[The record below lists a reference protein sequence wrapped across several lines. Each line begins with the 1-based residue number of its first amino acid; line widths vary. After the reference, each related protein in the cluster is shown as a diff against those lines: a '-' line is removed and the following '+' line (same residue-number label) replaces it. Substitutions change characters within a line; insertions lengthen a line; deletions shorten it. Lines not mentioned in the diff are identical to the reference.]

1 MKMKTVTKA
10 LLLASALFLG
20 GCATSSN
27 HANDPF
33 EGFNRTMFDFN
44 DTVDRV
50 ALKPA
55 ATAYQEV
62 LPSFAQTAIGNFFGN
77 LGDIWTMV
85 NNFLQGNV
93 ENGLSDG
100 MRVAFNSTIGFGGLL
115 DIASEAGITKHK
127 EDFGQ
132 TLGVWGVES
141 GPYVVLPFFGPST
154 VRDTVALP
162 VDIYGDVWTYSTP
175 VDMRNTGILVRTID
189 MRASLLS
196 ATNLLEDAALDRYT
210 FVRGTY
216 LQRRESLI
224 HNGEEP
230 AAKPQADKAVSPQ
243 SDAAPILLPITDAVV
258 GVDEAAVEPQ
268 LPETVE
274 NLANESVVLM

>member
-1 MKMKTVTKA
+1 MKNTNKAVLLVSA
-10 LLLASALFLG
+10 LLLG

-27 HANDPF
+27 NANDPF

-77 LGDIWTMV
+77 LGDVWTMV
-85 NNFLQGNV
+85 NNFLQGNL
-93 ENGLSDG
+93 EKGLSDG

-132 TLGVWGVES
+132 TLGKWGVGS

-154 VRDTVALP
+154 VRDTAALP
-162 VDIYGDVWTYSTP
+162 VDIYGDAWTYVKP
-175 VDMRNTGILVRTID
+175 VDTRNVGVVVRTVD
-189 MRASLLS
+189 LRASLLN
-196 ATNLLEDAALDRYT
+196 ATNFLEDAALDRYT

-224 HNGEEP
+224 HDGEEP
-230 AAKPQADKAVSPQ
+230 AVKPQTDKAVDPQ
-243 SDAAPILLPITDAVV
+243 SDATLLPITNVV
-258 GVDEAAVEPQ
+258 AGVNVAAVKPQ
-268 LPETVE
+268 LR
-274 NLANESVVLM
+274 

>member
-1 MKMKTVTKA
+1 MKNLSKTI
-10 LLLASALFLG
+10 LLASALFLG

-27 HANDPF
+27 NAGDPF
-33 EGFNRTMFDFN
+33 EGFNRTMFEFN

-55 ATAYQEV
+55 ATVYQDV
-62 LPSFAQTAIGNFFGN
+62 LPSFVQTAIGNFFGN
-77 LGDIWTMV
+77 LGDVWTMV

-93 ENGLSDG
+93 EDG
-100 MRVAFNSTIGFGGLL
+100 MSDVMRVTFNSTFGFGGIL

-132 TLGVWGVES
+132 TLGTWGVGS

-154 VRDTVALP
+154 LRDTAALP
-162 VDIYGDVWTYSTP
+162 VDISADIWTYVTP
-175 VDMRNTGILVRTID
+175 VDVRNVGIVVRTID
-189 MRASLLS
+189 QRASALN

-210 FVRGTY
+210 FVRGAY

-224 HNGEEP
+224 NGADESGAKP
-230 AAKPQADKAVSPQ
+230 DAAKAVGPQ
-243 SDAAPILLPITDAVV
+243 SDAAPLLPLADPLNTVDAP
-258 GVDEAAVEPQ
+258 ATMEPH
-268 LPETVE
+268 LMDTVE
-274 NLANESVVLM
+274 NLANEPVVHM

>member
-1 MKMKTVTKA
+1 MKTTTKA
-10 LLLASALFLG
+10 IFLVSALLLG

-27 HANDPF
+27 NANDPF
-33 EGFNRTMFDFN
+33 EGFNRTMFEFN

-62 LPSFAQTAIGNFFGN
+62 LPSFAQTAVGNFFGN

-154 VRDTVALP
+154 MRDTVALP

-175 VDMRNTGILVRTID
+175 VDRRNVGILVRTVD
-189 MRASLLS
+189 LRASALS

-210 FVRGTY
+210 FVRGAY

-224 HNGEEP
+224 HKGEEP
-230 AAKPQADKAVSPQ
+230 ATKPQSDKIVDPQ
-243 SDAAPILLPITDAVV
+243 SDADHILLPITDAVV
-258 GVDEAAVEPQ
+258 GVDGAAVEPP
-268 LPETVE
+268 LPEAVE

>member
-1 MKMKTVTKA
+1 MKMNTTTKA
-10 LLLASALFLG
+10 VLLASALLMG

-27 HANDPF
+27 NANDPF

-62 LPSFAQTAIGNFFGN
+62 LPSFAQTAVSNFFGN
-77 LGDIWTMV
+77 LGDVWTMV
-85 NNFLQGNV
+85 NNFLQGNI

-132 TLGVWGVES
+132 TLGVWGVDS
-141 GPYVVLPFFGPST
+141 GPYLVLPIFGPST
-154 VRDTVALP
+154 VRDTAALP
-162 VDIYGDVWTYSTP
+162 VDMYGDVWGYATP
-175 VDMRNTGILVRTID
+175 VDVRNTGIAVRLVDT
-189 MRASLLS
+189 RASLLK
-196 ATNLLEDAALDRYT
+196 ATNFLEDAALDRYT

-224 HNGEEP
+224 HNGDIP
-230 AAKPQADKAVSPQ
+230 AVKPESEKAVSPQ
-243 SDAAPILLPITDAVV
+243 SDATPVLLPVTDAVL
-258 GVDEAAVEPQ
+258 GMNETTVEPQ
-268 LPETVE
+268 LPEAVE
-274 NLANESVVLM
+274 SLANEAVVRM

>member
-1 MKMKTVTKA
+1 MKTTTKA
-10 LLLASALFLG
+10 IFLVSALLLG

-27 HANDPF
+27 NANDPF

-62 LPSFAQTAIGNFFGN
+62 LPSFAQTAVGNFFGN

-154 VRDTVALP
+154 MRDTVALP

-175 VDMRNTGILVRTID
+175 VDRRNVGILVRTVD
-189 MRASLLS
+189 LRASALS

-210 FVRGTY
+210 FVRGAY

-224 HNGEEP
+224 HKGEEP
-230 AAKPQADKAVSPQ
+230 ATKPQSDQVVDPQ
-243 SDAAPILLPITDAVV
+243 SDAAHILLPITDAVV
-258 GVDEAAVEPQ
+258 GVDGAAVEPP
-268 LPETVE
+268 LPEAVE

>member
-1 MKMKTVTKA
+1 MKMKNTSKA
-10 LLLASALFLG
+10 LLLVSALLLS

-27 HANDPF
+27 NANDPF

-55 ATAYQEV
+55 ATAYQDV
-62 LPSFAQTAIGNFFGN
+62 LPSFAQTAISNFFGN
-77 LGDIWTMV
+77 LGDVWTMV

-154 VRDTVALP
+154 VRDTAALP
-162 VDIYGDVWTYSTP
+162 VDIYGDLWTHVTP
-175 VDMRNTGILVRTID
+175 VDVRNTGVAVRLVD
-189 MRASLLS
+189 SRASLLK
-196 ATNLLEDAALDRYT
+196 ATNFLEDAALDRYT

-224 HNGEEP
+224 HNGDVP
-230 AAKPQADKAVSPQ
+230 AANPEADKPVSPQ
-243 SDAAPILLPITDAVV
+243 SDVTPVLPITDAVV
-258 GVDEAAVEPQ
+258 GVNEATVEPQ
-268 LPETVE
+268 LPEAVE

>member
-189 MRASLLS
+189 MRASLLN

-258 GVDEAAVEPQ
+258 GVDEAVVEPQ